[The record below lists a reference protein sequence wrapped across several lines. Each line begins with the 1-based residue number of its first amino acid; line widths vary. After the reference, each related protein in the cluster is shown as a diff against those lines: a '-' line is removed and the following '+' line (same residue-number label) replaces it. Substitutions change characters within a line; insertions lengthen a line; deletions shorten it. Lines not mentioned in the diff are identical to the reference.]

1 MKKYIYLSTLFM
13 ILASCS
19 NKAEVSNKNLEIK
32 EEQHSDLIHFTDAQ
46 LQQVAI
52 ETTELKEME
61 LSKTITVNGITRL
74 KPENEMEVSS
84 LMDGQFKNTKL
95 LAGSYVTQGQ
105 VLGQLENLEII
116 DLQEQ
121 YLVAKAKYQ
130 LAKADYD
137 RQVELN
143 KTQSASNKVVQ
154 QAKFEFNQQAI
165 LIQSLGS
172 KLKILGISPQ
182 TLHDNNLQ
190 RALPIRA
197 PFTGYIDK
205 VMVSNGAF
213 VISNTPLFKIIN
225 ANDLLIQLKVYQD
238 DLPFLKIDQSIK
250 AYTNTDKMER
260 EGKITSINTQL
271 TPEGYGE
278 IIATIKNQMH
288 LTPGMYINAKIE
300 LTQKQVYAIPTDAI
314 ISYDNKQF
322 VYVKEN
328 KNSFIPVEVKVGV
341 EENGFTEI
349 ENTVNLLNKP
359 IVYKN
364 AYTVL
369 MQSKNIAEEDK

>member
-1 MKKYIYLSTLFM
+1 M